1 VYPHFG
7 GYDSGMTTTDERFI
21 ATPHWQHEDW
31 TVYDQRTDGYR
42 LRGLTEIEALE
53 QADALNRQERAR

>member
-1 VYPHFG
+1 
-7 GYDSGMTTTDERFI
+7 MTTTDERFI